1 MDNKERYWLVKNA
14 NKVKGLLGLIGR
26 KTATPAIDGTKQYVR
41 GLGRDVKNIGLGARS
56 VIKPKDGVDFK
67 AGVDNLFKPTRQT
80 SKYNPLKYTPT
91 DTGKYLSS
99 GLWNSPI
106 GRASKF
112 TGTGV
117 IANEAHTM
125 YDQLDE
131 RVADSLRGIPGL
143 NSEYIEHM
151 RRSVDKNKG
160 SMLGQF
166 LDPRAMFPGND
177 RYWQGVNAQN
187 TALFNM
193 GRDHLFADESPFE
206 VNSNMLAGGALRGPV
221 MPAVTVGTQKAL
233 NSIYG
238 NTTEGLDRD
247 SAYDYAR
254 NVPALANTIFD
265 GAVSGAKAQVAP
277 RAESLLLNG
286 TFKSINEAP
295 EMNQTDHPSAPT
307 SPVAQTFREG
317 TESYRQAR
325 NKSHND
331 LNEVMSP
338 NSGWYTGN

>member
-1 MDNKERYWLVKNA
+1 MDHKDRYWLVKNA
-14 NKVKGLLGLIGR
+14 NKLKGLLGLIGR
-26 KTATPAIDGTKQYVR
+26 KAVTPTIAGTKQYAR
-41 GLGRDVKNIGLGARS
+41 GLGRDVKNISLGARN
-56 VIKPKDGVDFK
+56 VISPRTGADFNNGVK
-67 AGVDNLFKPTRQT
+67 SLFKPTRQP

-91 DTGKYLSS
+91 DTGKYLAS
-99 GLWNSPI
+99 GLWNSPV

-131 RVADSLRGIPGL
+131 RVADSMRGIPGI
-143 NSEYIEHM
+143 NADYIEHM
-151 RRSVDKNKG
+151 RKSVDNNKG
-160 SMLGQF
+160 KMLGQF
-166 LDPRAMFPGND
+166 FNPRAMFPGNNP
-177 RYWQGVNAQN
+177 YWQGVNAQN

-193 GRDHLFADESPFE
+193 GRDQLFSDDSPFQI
-206 VNSNMLAGGALRGPV
+206 NPTMLTGGALRGPV

-233 NSIYG
+233 NTVYG
-238 NTTEGLDRD
+238 NTTDALNRD

-265 GAVSGAKAQVAP
+265 GAVSGAKAYTAP

-286 TFKSINEAP
+286 TFKSINEHPA
-295 EMNQTDHPSAPT
+295 MNTTNHLSAPT
-307 SPVAQTFREG
+307 SPVAKTFREG

-325 NKSHND
+325 NTSQRAN
-331 LNEVMSP
+331 P
-338 NSGWYTGN
+338 GWFNSN